1 MTDPQRISNRSRG
14 LAAELLRAGA
24 DEQPSDASIERTLL
38 ALGVSGAVL
47 TTTTAAGAT
56 AAGGAQAA
64 GIASAGAASGAG
76 VLGAGAA
83 AGGTAKVATL
93 TLLAKWV
100 SIGVVG
106 GVGLA
111 GAAAVATS
119 PRATEP
125 PSRAS
130 VATPTRPLDVAP
142 PPLASAPVQDVPAPP
157 PAEAAPAAPAVVTPV
172 APAHPVPEPVA
183 PSPAVELDV
192 GTPLAAEVAYVDR
205 ARALVSSGQSAQGLA
220 LLGGYERE
228 FPEARLLPEV
238 LFLQLEALDRAGRT
252 SEARAAA
259 QRLVDGFPKSP
270 HASRARKLL
279 TP

>member
-1 MTDPQRISNRSRG
+1 MTDPERISKRSSG

-24 DEQPSDASIERTLL
+24 DEQPSDNSVEKALV
-38 ALGVSGAVL
+38 ALGVSSAVM
-47 TTTTAAGAT
+47 TTTSAAGAA
-56 AAGGAQAA
+56 AAGGAKLTKAV
-64 GIASAGAASGAG
+64 S
-76 VLGAGAA
+76 
-83 AGGTAKVATL
+83 L

-100 SIGVVG
+100 GIGVVG

-111 GAAAVATS
+111 GVAAVAT
-119 PRATEP
+119 
-125 PSRAS
+125 
-130 VATPTRPLDVAP
+130 
-142 PPLASAPVQDVPAPP
+142 
-157 PAEAAPAAPAVVTPV
+157 APAAAPSAPPSAVTVTQPHLAPPV
-172 APAHPVPEPVA
+172 APAPAPAEPTPVAVEPAPVVVEPAPAVASHASAVEPVTPAA
-183 PSPAVELDV
+183 PVLEV
-192 GTPLAAEVAYVDR
+192 GAPLAAEVAYVDR
-205 ARALVSSGQSAQGLA
+205 ARALLASGQASQGLA

-238 LFLQLEALDRAGRT
+238 LFLQLQTLDRLGRS